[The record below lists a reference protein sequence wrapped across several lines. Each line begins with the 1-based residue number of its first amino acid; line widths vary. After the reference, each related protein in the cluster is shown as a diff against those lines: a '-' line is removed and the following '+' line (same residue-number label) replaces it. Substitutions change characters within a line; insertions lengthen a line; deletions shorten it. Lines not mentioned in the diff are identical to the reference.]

1 MKPVYVVWED
11 ASELDVTAWAEHDE
25 GFIYT
30 PVLCTQVGFVLYDGP
45 EGIILT
51 EAFTSNGEVAR
62 RNQIPRGMIRRIEWL
77 TEPSSLTE
85 VVSE

>member
-1 MKPVYVVWED
+1 MKPVYVIWED
-11 ASELDVTAWAEHDE
+11 ASELDVTAWTEHDE
-25 GFIYT
+25 GFIYA

>member
-1 MKPVYVVWED
+1 MKPVYVIWED

>member
-1 MKPVYVVWED
+1 MKPVYVIWED
-11 ASELDVTAWAEHDE
+11 ASELDVTAWAAHDE